1 MNIAEVCVKRPVF
14 TTMLMALL
22 LVLGAFSFLK
32 LGVDLMPNTDF
43 PMVMIRTY
51 LPGASPEEVET
62 EISKKIEEAVNTVS
76 GIDELRSTSSE
87 GVSRVMVRFI
97 LEKNGDVGAQEI
109 RDKISAI
116 QRSLPYGTDPPV
128 ISKIDPSSQPVIK
141 IAVSGE
147 RNMLELTEL
156 ARKQIKESLET
167 VYGVGDIEVSG
178 ARARVVNV
186 FIDKNKLEQ
195 FKLSIA
201 AVKNAFAT
209 QNVEVP
215 IGRITQ
221 IGLEYGL
228 RALGRLY
235 TMQDFN
241 SLIISWVNNRPIVL
255 SEIGYAENSEEE
267 PRSLSRLNG
276 KPSVSLVI
284 RKQSGANT
292 VAVVDAI
299 LAKVEEIKKG
309 LPDDIKLEMIGDQSR
324 FIRASIHE
332 VEMHLVMGALLASVI
347 VFLFMGNLRATVIA
361 AVSIPTSLIATF
373 SLMHY
378 MGFTLNNITLLGLA
392 LAVGI
397 VIDDAIVVL
406 ENIFR
411 IMQEKGLSPSEA
423 AVEGTNEIA
432 LAVSATTLSLIV
444 IFVPV
449 AFMSG
454 MVGRI
459 FQSYGLTVAFAIGV
473 SLFVAFTATPMLCSV
488 LFKKHDKISHEGGG
502 DGDEELYINKVLNK
516 GYGYLVNWSLDN
528 KLAIIILA
536 AFTIYMIAPLLNYIG
551 KDFMPVD
558 DTSEMEVSVT
568 TPPDWTLD
576 RTDRIM
582 AEIEEKVKKLRGVE
596 SILCTIGS
604 SDSGSVTSG
613 NLFVIIEDIKKRNYP
628 IDDTVRAIRRLLSEY
643 ADLRCGVQVASAR
656 MGVGGRNSKL
666 NFSVTGP
673 DLNMLDSATQKMK
686 AELSKING
694 FIDVDTAMDNQKP
707 EFRVSID
714 RKKMAELGISVSDLV
729 SSLKT
734 LIGGEKISRF
744 KEGDEQFD
752 IILRLFEKDRNIPDL
767 VKEIKLINKAGKLIP
782 IINFVKI
789 EIGDS
794 PTRIERLNRERQYT
808 INADLENNKPLNI
821 AMQDVQKVYDSLKMP
836 VGYRLNFAGQARI
849 FAETITNFI
858 TAFLLSVILM
868 YIVLASQ
875 FESFLHPVTILL
887 TLPLSIPFAII
898 SLLVMGET
906 LNIYSIFG
914 LFMLFGIVKKNA
926 ILQIDYT
933 NTLRERGMQLR
944 EAIVKANVTRLRPI
958 LMTTLTL
965 IAGMLPIALGKGPG
979 AASRA
984 SMAKVIIGGQ
994 FLCLLLTL
1002 LVVPVAY
1009 YLFDRASVKLHE
1021 KFWKT
1026 DEKTK

>member
-14 TTMLMALL
+14 STMLMALL
-22 LVLGAFSFLK
+22 IVLGVFSFLK
-32 LGVDLMPNTDF
+32 LGVDLMPDVDF

-87 GVSRVMVRFI
+87 GMSRVMVRFI
-97 LEKNGDVGAQEI
+97 LEKNADVGAQEV
-109 RDKISAI
+109 RDKLSAI

-128 ISKIDPSSQPVIK
+128 VSQIDPTSQPVIK
-141 IAVSGE
+141 IVVSGA
-147 RNMLELTEL
+147 RNMLELTEI

-167 VYGVGDIEVSG
+167 VYGVGGIDVSG

-186 FIDKNKLEQ
+186 FVDKNRLEQ
-195 FKLSIA
+195 YNLSIA
-201 AVKNAFAT
+201 SVKNAFST

-235 TMQDFN
+235 TIDDFN
-241 SLIISWVNNRPIVL
+241 SLIINWVKNKPITL

-267 PRSLSRLNG
+267 ARSLSRLNG
-276 KPSVSLVI
+276 KPSVTLVI
-284 RKQSGANT
+284 RKQAGSNT
-292 VAVVDAI
+292 VAVVDAVQ
-299 LAKVEEIKKG
+299 AKIAEIQKG
-309 LPDDIKLEMIGDQSR
+309 LPDDITIEAIGDQSR

-332 VEMHLVMGALLASVI
+332 VETHLIMGALLASLI
-347 VFLFMGNLRATVIA
+347 VFFFMGNLRATLIA

-373 SLMHY
+373 TLMHY

-411 IMQEKGLSPSEA
+411 IMHDKGLSPFQA
-423 AVEGTNEIA
+423 AIEGTNEIA

-473 SLFVAFTATPMLCSV
+473 SLFVAFTSIPTLCSV
-488 LFKKHDKISHEGGG
+488 FFKKSDKIAHEGGE
-502 DGDEELYINKVLNK
+502 DELFINRMLNR
-516 GYGYLVNWSLDN
+516 GYGWLVNWSLDN
-528 KLAIIILA
+528 KLAVILA
-536 AFTIYMIAPLLNYIG
+536 AAFTLYTIMPLMSYIG
-551 KDFMPVD
+551 KDFMPTD
-558 DTSEMEVSVT
+558 DTSEIDVSVT
-568 TPPDWTLD
+568 APPDWTLD
-576 RTDRIM
+576 RVDRIM
-582 AEIEEKVKKLRGVE
+582 TEIEARINKLKGVK
-596 SILCTIGS
+596 SILCSIGS
-604 SDSGSVTSG
+604 SESGSVTSG
-613 NLFVIIEDIKKRNYP
+613 EFFVVIDDISRRNYP
-628 IDDTVRAIRRLLSEY
+628 IDDTIRAIRKILSEY
-643 ADLRCGVQVASAR
+643 VELRCGAQVAAAR
-656 MGVGGRNSKL
+656 IGVGGRNSKL
-666 NFSVTGP
+666 NFSLTGP
-673 DLNMLDSATQKMK
+673 DLDVLEKATQQMK
-686 AELSKING
+686 SELSQIKG
-694 FIDVDTAMDNQKP
+694 FIDVDTAMDDQKS
-707 EFRVSID
+707 EFRIAID
-714 RKKMAELGISVSDLV
+714 RKKMAELGLSVADLV

-744 KEGDEQFD
+744 KEGSEQFD
-752 IILRLFEKDRNIPDL
+752 IILRLFEKDRNVPDM
-767 VKEIKLINKAGKLIP
+767 VKELKISNKAGKLIP
-782 IINFVKI
+782 ISNFVTI
-789 EIGDS
+789 SIGAS

-808 INADLENNKPLNI
+808 LNSDLDNSKPLNL
-821 AMQDVQKVYDSLKMP
+821 AMQDVQRVFDGLRLP
-836 VGYRLNFAGQARI
+836 VGYRLNFAGQAKI

-858 TAFLLSVILM
+858 MAFLLSLILM

-898 SLLVMGET
+898 SLLIAGET

-944 EAIVKANVTRLRPI
+944 EAIVKANITRLRPI

-1009 YLFDRASVKLHE
+1009 YLFARAGEWLSKRLWPE
-1021 KFWKT
+1021 K
-1026 DEKTK
+1026 ER

>member
-1 MNIAEVCVKRPVF
+1 
-14 TTMLMALL
+14 MLMALL
-22 LVLGAFSFLK
+22 LVLGAFSFFK

-43 PMVMIRTY
+43 PMVMIRTF

-195 FKLSIA
+195 FNLSIA
-201 AVKNAFAT
+201 AVKTAFAT

-221 IGLEYGL
+221 VGLEYGL

-235 TMQDFN
+235 TMEDFN
-241 SLIISWVNNRPIVL
+241 SLIISWVKNKPIVL

-276 KPSVSLVI
+276 KPAVSLVI

-299 LAKVEEIKKG
+299 LAKVEDIKKG

-373 SLMHY
+373 SLMHF

-411 IMQEKGLSPSEA
+411 IMQEKRLSPAEA

-432 LAVSATTLSLIV
+432 LAVSATTISLIV

-502 DGDEELYINKVLNK
+502 GDEELYINKVLNK

-536 AFTIYMIAPLLNYIG
+536 AFTIYMISPLLNYIG

-558 DTSEMEVSVT
+558 DTSEIEVSVT

-613 NLFVIIEDIKKRNYP
+613 NLFVVIEDIKKRNYP
-628 IDDTVRAIRRLLSEY
+628 IDDTVRSIRRMLSEY
-643 ADLRCGVQVASAR
+643 VELRCGVQVAAAR

-666 NFSVTGP
+666 NFSVTGT

-686 AELSKING
+686 EELSKING

-714 RKKMAELGISVSDLV
+714 RKKMAELGISVADLV

-752 IILRLFEKDRNIPDL
+752 IILRLYEKDRNIPDL
-767 VKEIKLINKAGKLIP
+767 VKEIKLTNKAGKLIP

-789 EIGDS
+789 DVGAS

-808 INADLENNKPLNI
+808 INADLENNKPLNV

-849 FAETITNFI
+849 FAETLTNFI

-898 SLLVMGET
+898 SLIMMGET

-944 EAIVKANVTRLRPI
+944 EAIVKANITRLRPI

-1009 YLFDRASVKLHE
+1009 YLFDRASVRLRE
-1021 KFWKT
+1021 KFGKP
-1026 DEKTK
+1026 DEKTE

>member
-1 MNIAEVCVKRPVF
+1 MNVAQICVKRPVF

-22 LVLGAFSFLK
+22 LVLGGFSFLK

-62 EISKKIEEAVNTVS
+62 EITKRIEEAVNTVS

-116 QRSLPYGTDPPV
+116 QRSLPYGTDPPI

-195 FKLSIA
+195 YNLSIA
-201 AVKNAFAT
+201 AVKTAFST

-235 TMQDFN
+235 TMEDFN
-241 SLIISWVNNRPIVL
+241 SLIISWVNNKPIVL

-284 RKQSGANT
+284 RKQSGTNT

-299 LAKVEEIKKG
+299 LAKIEEVKKG
-309 LPDDIKLEMIGDQSR
+309 LPDDIKLETIGDQSR

-332 VEMHLVMGALLASVI
+332 VEMHLIMGAFLASVI
-347 VFLFMGNLRATVIA
+347 VFLFMGNLRATIIA

-373 SLMHY
+373 MLMHF

-411 IMQEKGLSPSEA
+411 IMQEKGLSPARA
-423 AVEGTNEIA
+423 AVEGTSEIA

-459 FQSYGLTVAFAIGV
+459 FQSYGLTVAFAIAI

-488 LFKKHDKISHEGGG
+488 LFKKHDKISHDDGGS
-502 DGDEELYINKVLNK
+502 DELYINKILNK
-516 GYGYLVNWSLDN
+516 SYGYLVNWSLDN
-528 KLAIIILA
+528 KLAVIIVA
-536 AFTIYMIAPLLNYIG
+536 AFTIYMIMPLLNFIG

-558 DTSEMEVSVT
+558 DTSEIEVSVT
-568 TPPDWTLD
+568 TPPDWTLE

-582 AEIEEKVKKLRGVE
+582 AEIEEKIKKMRGVE

-628 IDDTVRAIRRLLSEY
+628 IDDTVRSIRRMLSEY
-643 ADLRCGVQVASAR
+643 AELRCGVQVAAAR

-673 DLNMLDSATQKMK
+673 DLNMLDSATLKMK
-686 AELSKING
+686 EELSKING

-707 EFRVSID
+707 EFRASID
-714 RKKMAELGISVSDLV
+714 RKKMAELGISVADLV
-729 SSLKT
+729 GSLKT

-752 IILRLFEKDRNIPDL
+752 IILRLYEKDRNIPDL

-789 EIGDS
+789 DVGAS
-794 PTRIERLNRERQYT
+794 PTRIERLNRERQFT
-808 INADLENNKPLNI
+808 INADLENNKPLNV
-821 AMQDVQKVYDSLKMP
+821 AMQDVYKVYDSLKMP
-836 VGYRLNFAGQARI
+836 IGYRLNFAGQAKI
-849 FAETITNFI
+849 FSETINNFI
-858 TAFLLSVILM
+858 IAFLLSVILM

-898 SLLVMGET
+898 SLLALGET

-944 EAIVKANVTRLRPI
+944 QAIVKANVTRLRPI

-1009 YLFDRASVKLHE
+1009 YLFDQAGVKLRE
-1021 KFWKT
+1021 KFSKP
-1026 DEKTK
+1026 DEKTE

>member
-1 MNIAEVCVKRPVF
+1 MNIAEICVKRPVF
-14 TTMLMALL
+14 TTMLIALL
-22 LVLGAFSFLK
+22 LVLGSFSFLK

-87 GVSRVMVRFI
+87 GVSRVMVRFM

-109 RDKISAI
+109 RDKVSAI

-128 ISKIDPSSQPVIK
+128 ISKMDPSSQPVIK

-167 VYGVGDIEVSG
+167 VYGVGDVEVSG

-186 FIDKNKLEQ
+186 FVDKNRLEQ
-195 FKLSIA
+195 YNMSIA
-201 AVKNAFAT
+201 AVKNAFST

-235 TMQDFN
+235 TIEDFN
-241 SLIISWVNNRPIVL
+241 SLIINWVNNKPIVL
-255 SEIGYAENSEEE
+255 SDVGYAENSEEE

-276 KPSVSLVI
+276 RPAVSLVI
-284 RKQSGANT
+284 RKQSGMNT
-292 VAVVDAI
+292 VSVVDAV
-299 LAKVEEIKKG
+299 LAKIENVKKG
-309 LPDDIKLEMIGDQSR
+309 LPEDIKIELIGDQSR

-332 VEMHLVMGALLASVI
+332 VETHLVMGALLASII
-347 VFLFMGNLRATVIA
+347 VFLFMGNLRATIIA

-373 SLMHY
+373 TLMHF

-411 IMQEKGLSPSEA
+411 IMQEKNLSPEDA
-423 AVEGTNEIA
+423 AIEGTKEIA
-432 LAVSATTLSLIV
+432 LAVMATTLSLIV

-454 MVGRI
+454 MVGRL

-488 LFKKHDKISHEGGG
+488 LFKKHDKISHEGSG
-502 DGDEELYINKVLNK
+502 DELYINKILNK

-528 KLAIIILA
+528 KLVIIIA
-536 AFTIYMIAPLLNYIG
+536 AVFTIYMILPLLNFIG

-558 DTSEMEVSVT
+558 DTSEIEVSVS

-582 AEIEEKVKKLRGVE
+582 AEIEGKIKKLRGIE
-596 SILCTIGS
+596 LMLCNIGS

-613 NLFVIIEDIKKRNYP
+613 SLFIMIEDIKERNYP
-628 IDDTVRAIRRLLSEY
+628 IDDTVRAIRKILSEY
-643 ADLRCGVQVASAR
+643 VELRCGVQVAAAR

-666 NFSVTGP
+666 NFSITGP
-673 DLNMLDSATQKMK
+673 DLEMLDSATQKMK
-686 AELSKING
+686 EELSKMNG

-714 RKKMAELGISVSDLV
+714 RKKMAELGLSVSELV

-752 IILRLFEKDRNIPDL
+752 IMLRLFEKDRNIPDL
-767 VKEIKLINKAGKLIP
+767 VKELKLANKSGKLIP
-782 IINFVKI
+782 ISNFVKI
-789 EIGDS
+789 DIGAS
-794 PTRIERLNRERQYT
+794 PTRIERLNRERQYS
-808 INADLENNKPLNI
+808 INADLDNSKPLNV
-821 AMQDVQKVYDSLKMP
+821 AMQDVQKIYDNLKMP

-849 FAETITNFI
+849 FSETLINFI
-858 TAFLLSVILM
+858 TAFILSVILM

-898 SLLVMGET
+898 SLLISGET

-933 NTLRERGMQLR
+933 NTLRERGLQLR
-944 EAIVKANVTRLRPI
+944 EAIVKANITRLRPI

-1009 YLFDRASVKLHE
+1009 HIFDRASAWIKSKIKH
-1021 KFWKT
+1021 
-1026 DEKTK
+1026 D